1 MLDATP
7 APGIHSSLEGSA
19 AAADHAATL
28 DRELRW
34 FDEVLNARLA
44 LHFGQECKHG
54 AIAEVPAPD
63 LQHDGSA
70 YACLVREQ
78 RFGRDERIVLMLAL
92 APHLRPNLL
101 DTLFVRNSNLERGFT
116 EFGGWKGR
124 AHGGFLPTLETA
136 AFVLAGENLRARIA
150 IRRLFNEEHGLHRLG
165 ILRVAHDAPGEPR
178 FSAPLVLAEEYLD
191 LFTTGQRHKP
201 DYSASFPARRITTA
215 LQWSDLVLAEE
226 SRDEIDRMVTWIR
239 HGAQIMREWHLDK
252 AVKPGYRSLF
262 FGPPGTGKTLA
273 ATLIGQA
280 APADV
285 YRIDLSL
292 VVSKYIGETE
302 KNLAHVFDQAHSR
315 GWLLFFDE
323 ADALFGKRTATA
335 SSHDRYANQEVSYLL
350 QRIEDFPGIV
360 ILATNLKDNMDE
372 AFARRFQSQVHFP
385 MPDTEQR
392 RRLWEGMARHIG
404 RLDADIDIA
413 GLAEAYE
420 LSGGAIANV
429 VRHGAISAVQ
439 ARRSRISA
447 ADLQSGIIKE
457 LRKEGKTVTA
467 RTPVPLREA
476 PSGRSRWPTLVNED
490 GR

>member
-1 MLDATP
+1 MLDP
-7 APGIHSSLEGSA
+7 APAPAIASSAGSSA
-19 AAADHAATL
+19 PGVDHAATL

-34 FDEVLNARLA
+34 FDEVLSARLA
-44 LHFGQECKHG
+44 LHFGQECNHRH
-54 AIAEVPAPD
+54 ITDVPAPD
-63 LQHDGSA
+63 LQHDDSE
-70 YACLVREQ
+70 YARLVREQ
-78 RFGRDERIVLMLAL
+78 CFGCEERIVLMLAL

-101 DTLFVRNSNLERGFT
+101 DTLFVRNANLERGFT

-165 ILRVAHDAPGEPR
+165 ILRIAHDAPGEPR
-178 FSAPLVLAEEYLD
+178 FAAPLLLAEEYLD

-215 LQWSDLVLAEE
+215 LQWCDLVLTEE
-226 SRDEIDRMVTWIR
+226 SREEIDRMVTWVR

-262 FGPPGTGKTLA
+262 FGPPGTGKTLT

-280 APADV
+280 AQVDV

-323 ADALFGKRTATA
+323 ADALFGKRTVTS

-350 QRIEDFPGIV
+350 QRIEEFPGIV

-372 AFARRFQSQVHFP
+372 AFARRFQSQIHFP

-392 RRLWEGMARHIG
+392 RRLWEGMARHTG
-404 RLDADIDIA
+404 RLDTGIDIA
-413 GLAEAYE
+413 ALAEAYE

-429 VRHGAISAVQ
+429 ARHAAISAVQ
-439 ARRSRISA
+439 AGRSRISA
-447 ADLQSGIIKE
+447 ADLQSGIVKE
-457 LRKEGKTVTA
+457 LRKEGKTVTTRA
-467 RTPVPLREA
+467 PIPLVK
-476 PSGRSRWPTLVNED
+476 TLIPQ
-490 GR
+490 